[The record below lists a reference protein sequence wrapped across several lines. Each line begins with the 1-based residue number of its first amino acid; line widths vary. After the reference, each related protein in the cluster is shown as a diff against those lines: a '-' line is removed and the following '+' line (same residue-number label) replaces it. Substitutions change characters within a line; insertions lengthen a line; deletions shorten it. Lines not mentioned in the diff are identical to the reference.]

1 MGLRVW
7 ILVGLAACSARK
19 REPHA
24 ADPTLGSLG
33 DASSDAHVDANVDV
47 GQIVTRDTR
56 PVEDAGAEPACA
68 PNEPFAEA
76 LRVGAVLS
84 FWVDDSVD
92 PHSTNG
98 GDVRS
103 KSAASLRVSELRCE
117 AGMTEAVL
125 EWVAD
130 DGSSIPAQLPSQ
142 WRVTGGTL
150 TEFTGESTFKLSEL
164 LHAKKPLCHLS
175 RDKGPYG
182 PTLRRVCIDKKGLFS
197 LREEN
202 LSGPRVITLTR
213 K

>member
-24 ADPTLGSLG
+24 ADPTLGAFG
-33 DASSDAHVDANVDV
+33 DAAPDAVVDA
-47 GQIVTRDTR
+47 GQAVTRDTG

-76 LRVGAVLS
+76 LRAGAVLS
-84 FWVDDSVD
+84 FSVDDNVD

-98 GDVRS
+98 GDLRS
-103 KSAASLRVSELRCE
+103 KSTASLRVSDLRCE
-117 AGMTEAVL
+117 AGVIRAAL
-125 EWVAD
+125 EWTAD
-130 DGSSIPAQLPSQ
+130 DGSSIPAQLPLE
-142 WRVTGGTL
+142 WRVIGGTIR
-150 TEFTGESTFKLSEL
+150 EFTGESTFKLVEL
-164 LHAKKPLCHLS
+164 SQAKKPLCHLS